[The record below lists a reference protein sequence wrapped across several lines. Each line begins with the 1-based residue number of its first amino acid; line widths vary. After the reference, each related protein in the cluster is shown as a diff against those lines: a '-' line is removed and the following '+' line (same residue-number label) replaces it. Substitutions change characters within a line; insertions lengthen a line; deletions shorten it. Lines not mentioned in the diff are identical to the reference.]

1 MIAEPDFGS
10 PEVEAAFL
18 AFPPAAREGLL
29 SLRRLIF
36 AVAAR
41 TEGVGRVEEALRW
54 AQPAYLTPETG
65 AGSTIRLGAPKAGGF
80 ALYVHCRTTLIA
92 EFRAAHGDG
101 FALEGSRA
109 VRFREGEAVDE
120 AAIGALVGRA
130 LTYHLR

>member
-1 MIAEPDFGS
+1 MTAAPDFGS

-18 AFPPAAREGLL
+18 AFPPGAREGLL
-29 SLRRLIF
+29 TLRRLIF
-36 AVAAR
+36 DVAAR

-54 AQPAYLTPETG
+54 GQPAYLTPETG
-65 AGSTIRLGAPKAGGF
+65 AGSTIRLGAPRAGGF

-92 EFRAAHGDG
+92 EFRAAHGNG

-109 VRFREGEAVDE
+109 VRFREGEAIDE

>member
-18 AFPPAAREGLL
+18 AFTLGARAGLL

-36 AVAAR
+36 DVAGR

-54 AQPAYLTPETG
+54 GQPAYLTPETK
-65 AGSTIRLGAPKAGGF
+65 AGSTIRLGAPKEGGF
-80 ALYVHCRTTLIA
+80 ALYVHCRTTLID
-92 EFRAAHGDG
+92 EFRAAHGNG
-101 FALEGSRA
+101 FETEDSRA

-120 AAIGALVGRA
+120 AAVGALIARA
-130 LTYHLR
+130 LTYHRR